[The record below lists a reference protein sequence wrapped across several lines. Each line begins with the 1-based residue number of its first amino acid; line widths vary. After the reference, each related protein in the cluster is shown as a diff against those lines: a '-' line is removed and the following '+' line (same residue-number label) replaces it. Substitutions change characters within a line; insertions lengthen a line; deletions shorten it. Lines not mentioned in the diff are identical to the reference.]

1 MSLEDAETCEN
12 SPENEDDF
20 TLLEELT
27 DDQDTLPVMTNGEDE
42 TALQGVILQ
51 DHELLGT
58 TLTAVTFSDGTQ
70 AFVTNHEPSADLDY
84 KVDEDVPR
92 SIVIRDV
99 AGLEGRVVHLEVD
112 PVVVHS
118 EPSTSDSSD
127 TTYAQIQI
135 INGSAYMVTST
146 LDSDPRKPKKKDSK
160 GLTSDLESK
169 IRYACPRE
177 GCGKIY
183 TTPNHLKV
191 HERSHT
197 GLRPYECDFPRC
209 NKSFATGYSLKAH
222 QRTHTGEKPYKCTA
236 TACEK
241 SFKTSGDLLKH
252 MRTHTGERPFPCP
265 FEGCERAFTTSNIR
279 KVHIRTHTGERPY
292 TCEVCEKSFASATNY
307 KNHMRIHSRE
317 KPYTCM
323 VENCGKSFTEYSS
336 LYKHRLVH
344 TPAKPFE
351 CQLCHKSYRQHG
363 TLIMH
368 KRTTHALVDSDE
380 GSDAYFDGADAGKV
394 KRRKSRQN
402 RVMMSKAAQVETSQA
417 VASLEESSDSETQ
430 ILLVGDP
437 KQLVALQ
444 QMGMEETFDDP
455 TMDSSLEGLNIKIEE
470 MEFGWD

>member
-1 MSLEDAETCEN
+1 MSLEDAETQEN
-12 SPENEDDF
+12 SPDREDHF

-27 DDQDTLPVMTNGEDE
+27 DDPDTLPVVINDGDG
-42 TALQGVILQ
+42 TALQGVILE
-51 DHELLGT
+51 DHELLGA
-58 TLTAVTFSDGTQ
+58 TLTAVTFPDGTQ
-70 AFVTNHEPSADLDY
+70 AFVASHSSSPDLDY
-84 KVDEDVPR
+84 KEDEDLSH

-99 AGLEGRVVHLEVD
+99 AGLEGRMVHLEVD
-112 PVVVHS
+112 PVVLQS
-118 EPSTSDSSD
+118 EPSTSNSSD

-135 INGSAYMVTST
+135 INGSAYMVTSR
-146 LDSDPRKPKKKDSK
+146 LDSEPPKTKKKDSK
-160 GLTSDLESK
+160 LFSGESEIK
-169 IRYACPRE
+169 IKYACPRE
-177 GCGKIY
+177 GCSKVY
-183 TTPNHLKV
+183 TTPHHLKV

-197 GLRPYECDFPRC
+197 GLRPYECEFPRC
-209 NKSFATGYSLKAH
+209 NKSFLTGYSLKAH

-265 FEGCERAFTTSNIR
+265 FEGCDRAFTTSNIR

-292 TCEVCEKSFASATNY
+292 PCEICEKSFASATNY

-351 CQLCHKSYRQHG
+351 CKLCHKSYRQHG
-363 TLIMH
+363 TLVMH

-380 GSDAYFDGADAGKV
+380 GGDVFLDGGEVGLGRV
-394 KRRKSRQN
+394 KRKRSRQN
-402 RVMMSKAAQVETSQA
+402 KIMISKGAHVEMSEAT
-417 VASLEESSDSETQ
+417 EESSDSETQ

-444 QMGMEETFDDP
+444 QMGLEETFDDP
-455 TMDSSLEGLNIKIEE
+455 SIDTSLGLNVKIDG
-470 MEFGWD
+470 MEFGWN